1 MSDSLQEIRDRID
14 ELDARLVGLLNER
27 ARCAQ
32 RIGHIKGEGPAYRP
46 ERETQVLDRVRAL
59 NTGPLSAE
67 GVGRIYTEIMSACRA
82 LEAPLTV
89 AYLGPPG
96 TFSEEAVVKHF
107 GGSVDGLPCGSIDET
122 FHSVESGAA
131 SYAVVPVEN
140 STEGGVGRTNDLLFL
155 KPATICGEVMLPVH
169 QCLLHRS
176 GNTAGF
182 GKIYSHSQ
190 SLAQCR
196 GWLNA
201 HYQRIERVAVVSNA
215 EAARLASLDDNAAAI
230 AGTLAAQRYGLQVVA
245 ENIEDEQR
253 NTTRFL
259 VVGRHGA
266 GRTGR
271 DRTSLVMS
279 ARNRPGAVLELLSP
293 LARHQVSMSRFE
305 SRPARSGLWEY
316 VFFVD
321 VEGHE
326 QDENVS
332 QALAEMREKAI
343 FVKVLGSYPM
353 APD

>member
-1 MSDSLQEIRDRID
+1 MSDPLKEIRDQID
-14 ELDARLVGLLNER
+14 ELDVRIVGLLNER

-46 ERETQVLDRVRAL
+46 EREMQVLNRVRAL
-59 NTGPLSAE
+59 NAGPLSAE
-67 GVGRIYTEIMSACRA
+67 GVSRIYTEIMSACRA

-89 AYLGPPG
+89 AYLGPQG

-107 GGSVDGLPCGSIDET
+107 GGSVQGLPCGSIDET

-131 SYAVVPVEN
+131 AYAVVPVEN

-169 QCLLHRS
+169 QCLLHRN
-176 GNTAGF
+176 GKAEGF

-201 HYQRIERVAVVSNA
+201 HYQRVERVAVVSNA

-230 AGTLAAQRYGLQVVA
+230 AGTLAAQRYGLQIVA
-245 ENIEDEQR
+245 ANIEDEQR

-271 DRTSLVMS
+271 DRTSLVVS
-279 ARNRPGAVLELLSP
+279 ARNRPGAVLELLTP
-293 LARHQVSMSRFE
+293 LAKHKVSMSRFE

-316 VFFVD
+316 LFFVD
-321 VEGHE
+321 LEGHE

-332 QALAEMREKAI
+332 RALDEMREKAI

>member
-1 MSDSLQEIRDRID
+1 MTDPLKAVRDQID
-14 ELDARLVGLLNER
+14 ALDERLVALLNER
-27 ARCAQ
+27 ARLAQ
-32 RIGHIKGEGPAYRP
+32 RIGDMKNGAPAYRP
-46 ERETQVLDRVRAL
+46 ERETQVLNRVRELGA
-59 NTGPLSAE
+59 GPLPAE
-67 GVGRIYTEIMSACRA
+67 ALARIYTEIMSACRA
-82 LEAPLTV
+82 LEAPMAV

-107 GGSVDGLPCGSIDET
+107 GGSVSGLPCGSIDET

-131 SYAVVPVEN
+131 AYGVVPVEN
-140 STEGGVGRTNDLLFL
+140 STEGAVGRTNDLLFL
-155 KPATICGEVMLPVH
+155 KPAAICGEVMLPVH
-169 QCLLHRS
+169 QCLMSRS
-176 GNTAGF
+176 GRAEGF
-182 GKIYSHSQ
+182 SKIYSHSQ

-201 HYQRIERVAVVSNA
+201 HYQRVERVAVVSNA
-215 EAARLASLDDNAAAI
+215 EAARLASLDDNAAAV
-230 AGTLAAQRYGLQVVA
+230 AGRIAAQRYGLTLVA

-253 NTTRFL
+253 NITRFL
-259 VVGRHGA
+259 VIGKQGV

-271 DRTSLVMS
+271 DRTSLVM
-279 ARNRPGAVLELLSP
+279 ATRNRPGAVHELLVP
-293 LARHQVSMSRFE
+293 LARHEVSMSRFE

-316 VFFVD
+316 LFFVD

-332 QALAEMREKAI
+332 RALAEIREKAT

>member
-1 MSDSLQEIRDRID
+1 MADLLKEVRDQID
-14 ELDARLVGLLNER
+14 ALDERLVGLLNER

-32 RIGHIKGEGPAYRP
+32 RIGHLKGDGPAYRP
-46 ERETQVLDRVRAL
+46 ERETHVLNRIRAL
-59 NTGPLSAE
+59 SGGPLPGEAL
-67 GVGRIYTEIMSACRA
+67 GRIYTEIMSACRA

-107 GGSVDGLPCGSIDET
+107 GASVNGLPCGSIDET

-131 SYAVVPVEN
+131 TYGVVPVEN

-176 GNTAGF
+176 GKTEGF

-201 HYQRIERVAVVSNA
+201 RYQRTERVAVVSNA
-215 EAARLASLDDNAAAI
+215 EAARLASLDDNAAAV
-230 AGTLAAQRYGLQVVA
+230 AGRLAAQRYGLHIVA

-253 NTTRFL
+253 NITRFF
-259 VVGRHGA
+259 VIGQHGA

-271 DRTSLVMS
+271 DRTTLVMS
-279 ARNRPGAVLELLSP
+279 ARNRPGAVLELLTP
-293 LARHQVSMSRFE
+293 LAHHQVSMSRFE

-316 VFFVD
+316 LFFAD
-321 VEGHE
+321 LEGHE
-326 QDENVS
+326 QDENVAR
-332 QALAEMREKAI
+332 ALAEMRDKAI
-343 FVKVLGSYPM
+343 FVKVLGSYPA

>member
-1 MSDSLQEIRDRID
+1 MTDPLKEVRDQID
-14 ELDARLVGLLNER
+14 ALDERLVGLLNER
-27 ARCAQ
+27 ARLAQ
-32 RIGHIKGEGPAYRP
+32 RIGQLKEDGPAYRP
-46 ERETQVLDRVRAL
+46 EREMQVLNRVRTL
-59 NTGPLSAE
+59 GSGPLPPEAFT
-67 GVGRIYTEIMSACRA
+67 RIYTEIMSACRA
-82 LEAPLTV
+82 LEAPIAV

-107 GGSVDGLPCGSIDET
+107 GGSVQGLPCGSIDET

-131 SYAVVPVEN
+131 AYGVVPVEN
-140 STEGGVGRTNDLLFL
+140 STEGAVGRTNDLLFL

-169 QCLLHRS
+169 QCLMNRS
-176 GNTAGF
+176 GRAEGF

-201 HYQRIERVAVVSNA
+201 HYQRAERVAVVSNA
-215 EAARLASLDDNAAAI
+215 EAARLASLDDNAAAV
-230 AGTLAAQRYGLQVVA
+230 AGRLAAQRYDLRIVA

-253 NTTRFL
+253 NITRFM
-259 VVGRHGA
+259 VIGKQRV

-271 DRTSLVMS
+271 DRTSLVM
-279 ARNRPGAVLELLSP
+279 ATRNRPGAVHELLVP

-316 VFFVD
+316 LFFVD

-326 QDENVS
+326 QDENVA
-332 QALAEMREKAI
+332 QALAEMRERAT
-343 FVKVLGSYPM
+343 FVKILGSYPM

>member
-1 MSDSLQEIRDRID
+1 MTDPLKEVRDQID
-14 ELDARLVGLLNER
+14 ALDERLVALLNER
-27 ARCAQ
+27 ARLAQ
-32 RIGHIKGEGPAYRP
+32 RIGEMKNGGPAYRP
-46 ERETQVLDRVRAL
+46 ERETEVLNRVRELGA
-59 NTGPLSAE
+59 GPLPAE
-67 GVGRIYTEIMSACRA
+67 AVARIYTEIMSACRA
-82 LEAPLTV
+82 LEAPTAV

-107 GGSVDGLPCGSIDET
+107 GGSVSGLPCGSIDET

-131 SYAVVPVEN
+131 AYGMVPVEN
-140 STEGGVGRTNDLLFL
+140 STEGAVGRTNDLLFL
-155 KPATICGEVMLPVH
+155 KPAAICGEVMLPVH
-169 QCLLHRS
+169 QCLMNRS
-176 GNTAGF
+176 GRTEGF
-182 GKIYSHSQ
+182 SKIYSHSQ

-201 HYQRIERVAVVSNA
+201 HYQRVERVAVVSNA
-215 EAARLASLDDNAAAI
+215 EAARLASLDDDAAAV
-230 AGTLAAQRYGLQVVA
+230 AGRIAAQRYGLTIVA

-253 NTTRFL
+253 NITRFL
-259 VVGRHGA
+259 VIGKQAA

-271 DRTSLVMS
+271 DRTSLVM
-279 ARNRPGAVLELLSP
+279 ATRNRPGAVHELLVP

-316 VFFVD
+316 LFFVD

-326 QDENVS
+326 QDENVAR
-332 QALAEMREKAI
+332 ALAEMREKAT